1 MSHTSDRGVTR
12 HPEEVPPPSYESVTR
27 ARSEHSAASLNASL
41 AGSQEFESQS
51 AAHEQLPTYEEATR
65 RNAGLTPTAQQQAA
79 SQTPSHTTRTDRTT
93 RTETYSDGNCSI
105 MSHFTGNSNNG
116 VRFGYFSGSIS
127 FQGTSDGGAVI
138 MGIGSGSNIS
148 GSQVTSMPD
157 GRFIF
162 TTGGGGPGQRRDN

>member
-1 MSHTSDRGVTR
+1 MSHAFDRGVTR

-27 ARSEHSAASLNASL
+27 ARSGHSAAASDASL
-41 AGSQEFESQS
+41 TGSQELESQTGTYE
-51 AAHEQLPTYEEATR
+51 HLPTYEEATR

-79 SQTPSHTTRTDRTT
+79 SQIPNHTTRTDRTT

-105 MSHFTGNSNNG
+105 TSHFTGNSNNG
-116 VRFGYFSGSIS
+116 VRFGYFNGSIS
-127 FQGTSDGGAVI
+127 FQSTSDGGAVI

-157 GRFIF
+157 GSFMF
-162 TTGGGGPGQRRDN
+162 TTGGGGRGPRRDN

>member
-12 HPEEVPPPSYESVTR
+12 HPGEVPPPSYESVTR
-27 ARSEHSAASLNASL
+27 APSEYSAATSNASL
-41 AGSQEFESQS
+41 AGTQESESQS
-51 AAHEQLPTYEEATR
+51 GTHEHLPTYEEATR

-79 SQTPSHTTRTDRTT
+79 SQIPNHTIRTDRTT

-105 MSHFTGNSNNG
+105 TSHFTGNSNNG
-116 VRFGYFSGSIS
+116 VRFGYFNGPMS
-127 FQGTSDGGAVI
+127 FQSTSDGGAVI

-157 GRFIF
+157 GSFIF
-162 TTGGGGPGQRRDN
+162 TTGGGGRGQRGDN